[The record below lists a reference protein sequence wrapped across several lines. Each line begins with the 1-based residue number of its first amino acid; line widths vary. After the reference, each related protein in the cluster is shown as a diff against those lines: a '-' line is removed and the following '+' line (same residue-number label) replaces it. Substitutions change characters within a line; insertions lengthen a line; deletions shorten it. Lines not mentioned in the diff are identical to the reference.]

1 AASNTDGCL
10 APVGS
15 ARHPGCGEGPK
26 EGTLLCPAASV
37 AVEEVGCKMCATL
50 YAQDWGRSGF
60 SLSGEVRWGPG
71 ISCEIEESLVDG
83 YQVWLVNDCGE
94 QMVLL
99 GTVAKQQDRQL
110 SANCCDESWYS
121 FYLGLLT
128 APSDAASIAIVPFR
142 GSQLY
147 LPSFLP
153 VTQRTIATSTTTT
166 TIASNMSEVGLQG
179 CLGISVSDSTP

>member
-1 AASNTDGCL
+1 
-10 APVGS
+10 
-15 ARHPGCGEGPK
+15 
-26 EGTLLCPAASV
+26 
-37 AVEEVGCKMCATL
+37 M
-50 YAQDWGRSGF
+50 
-60 SLSGEVRWGPG
+60 
-71 ISCEIEESLVDG
+71 DG

-166 TIASNMSEVGLQG
+166 TIASNMKLDCNYPNIERASGHG
-179 CLGISVSDSTP
+179 VSR